1 MKRVETALGA
11 VVVAASAS
19 VCVALKESPLVNARP
34 SGMLTEKDAAAGI
47 M

>member
-1 MKRVETALGA
+1 MKSVETALGA

-19 VCVALKESPLVNARP
+19 VCVALYESPFVNGRP
-34 SGMLTEKDAAAGI
+34 SGMFTEKDAAAGI